1 MAEPPDQMPPAGRGD
16 LRASHADRERAIEVL
31 KAAFVQGRLT
41 KDELDLRVGQTLG
54 SRTYAEL
61 AVVTADLPTG
71 LAAARPPARVR
82 APGDA
87 RVLRPGPVI
96 AVATVLC
103 AAVWAITFFGQWPAN
118 PEGDPPAAIIA
129 LFLSA
134 TFSYPFVLLIAVG
147 YAIAG
152 WRNKRSGGQSS
163 RRPDV
168 GGHASQRLPPASPV
182 RQFPPAGPGPQHTE
196 AARSHRPSPSLPG
209 SRSPRRWRTHGLLAG
224 QRPVVT
230 GAP

>member
-1 MAEPPDQMPPAGRGD
+1 MAEPPDQMPPAGRGH
-16 LRASHADRERAIEVL
+16 LRASHADRERALRTL
-31 KAAFVQGRLT
+31 KAAFVQGMLT

-61 AVVTADLPTG
+61 AAVTADLPTG
-71 LAAARPPARVR
+71 LAAAQPSAHVR
-82 APGDA
+82 AQGDA

-96 AVATVLC
+96 TAATVLC
-103 AAVWAITFFGQWPAN
+103 AAVWAITFLVPWPAN
-118 PEGDPPAAIIA
+118 SEGDPPAAILA

-152 WRNKRSGGQSS
+152 WRKKRSGGHSS

-168 GGHASQRLPPASPV
+168 GGHASQRLPPASPG
-182 RQFPPAGPGPQHTE
+182 RQFPPADPAPQHLE
-196 AARSHRPSPSLPG
+196 AARSRRRKPAPLHRRCPRGRVLAE
-209 SRSPRRWRTHGLLAG
+209 SRIA
-224 QRPVVT
+224 
-230 GAP
+230 

>member
-1 MAEPPDQMPPAGRGD
+1 M
-16 LRASHADRERAIEVL
+16 
-31 KAAFVQGRLT
+31 LT

-61 AVVTADLPTG
+61 AAVTADLPQG
-71 LAAARPPARVR
+71 WPQPSRPRR
-82 APGDA
+82 SGCRGDA

-96 AVATVLC
+96 AAATVLC
-103 AAVWAITFFGQWPAN
+103 AAVWAITFLGPGQPIQRAI
-118 PEGDPPAAIIA
+118 PPAAIIA

-152 WRNKRSGGQSS
+152 WRKKRSGGQSS

-168 GGHASQRLPPASPV
+168 GGHAFQRLPPASPG
-182 RQFPPAGPGPQHTE
+182 RRFPPVDPGPQHTE
-196 AARSHRPSPSLPG
+196 AARSRRPRPSLPG
-209 SRSPRRWRTHGLLAG
+209 SRSLRRWRTRGLLAR
-224 QRPVVT
+224 QRPVVM